1 MIPGEN
7 HSVLLVLGR
16 YTVNQESN
24 PDDLDPL
31 IKDLPKNCNWWLC
44 AFGKNETKCMES
56 VIKNQGHCRVGF
68 ENNHFLPDGDVAAS
82 NVDSIAIVNKLAEK
96 HARPLADA
104 ELARELMSF
113 P

>member
-1 MIPGEN
+1 
-7 HSVLLVLGR
+7 
-16 YTVNQESN
+16 
-24 PDDLDPL
+24 
-31 IKDLPKNCNWWLC
+31 
-44 AFGKNETKCMES
+44 MES

-68 ENNHFLPDGDVAAS
+68 ENNHFLPDGEVAAS
-82 NVDSIAIVNKLAEK
+82 NVDSIAIVNELAEK